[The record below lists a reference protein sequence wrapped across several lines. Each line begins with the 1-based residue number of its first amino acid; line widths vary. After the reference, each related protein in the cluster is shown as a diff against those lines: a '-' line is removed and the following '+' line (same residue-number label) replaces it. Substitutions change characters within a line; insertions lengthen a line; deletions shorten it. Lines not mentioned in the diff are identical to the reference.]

1 MLIAALF
8 AVAKTRNQPK
18 DPPTDEWIKDNG
30 ILLSYKN
37 KLNLVICYSK
47 HGWTQYIML
56 SKINKTEKDK
66 NKQKIIQSE
75 KESLPSPKKEK
86 ETEKEMLIELQRL

>member
-18 DPPTDEWIKDNG
+18 DPPTDEWINDNG

-37 KLNLVICYSK
+37 KLNLVVCYNK
-47 HGWTQYIML
+47 HGWT
-56 SKINKTEKDK
+56 
-66 NKQKIIQSE
+66 
-75 KESLPSPKKEK
+75 
-86 ETEKEMLIELQRL
+86 